1 MFADIGV
8 AKDIRFVFKRILSA
22 NYLGNE
28 TGQGVISIN
37 ENDGNFVLH
46 RLIDGDVPYSDFEKI
61 LVMFVR
67 AVRYWKEWLSLSREE
82 QQESKF
88 ENVNNPLTML
98 STIV

>member
-1 MFADIGV
+1 
-8 AKDIRFVFKRILSA
+8 
-22 NYLGNE
+22 
-28 TGQGVISIN
+28 
-37 ENDGNFVLH
+37 
-46 RLIDGDVPYSDFEKI
+46 
-61 LVMFVR
+61 MFVR